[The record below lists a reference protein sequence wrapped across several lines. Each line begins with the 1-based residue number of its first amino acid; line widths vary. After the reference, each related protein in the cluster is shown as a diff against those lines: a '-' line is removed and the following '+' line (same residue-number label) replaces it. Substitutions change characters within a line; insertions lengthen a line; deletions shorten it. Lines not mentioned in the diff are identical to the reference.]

1 MSKPVRHRGFAVTV
15 FLPTGDPEG
24 LKVVEKSNW
33 SGRGLVIPRSIF
45 PESKNR
51 QELENT
57 GVYLLFG
64 PSETSSL
71 PVLYVGEGDPIKDRL
86 SSHYKDD
93 TKAFWTHAVGFTS
106 KDNNLNKAH
115 IQHLESRLV
124 RLAKEAK
131 RCEVTNATEPT
142 PPTLSEVDEATAEA
156 FLDDMLLCL
165 PVLGYSVFESG
176 AEVAAQQAGS
186 TADEI
191 LLLSGK
197 GISAKGKE
205 VPQGF
210 VVFKGSTGVGDA
222 AVAPSF
228 GVYVPSDNKARQTLI
243 QQGVLVPRNDHF
255 VLGEDYVFSSPS
267 QAATV
272 LMGRSC
278 NGRVDWKTA
287 AGKTLKEV
295 QEARVK
301 S

>member
-1 MSKPVRHRGFAVTV
+1 MSNPVRHRGFAVTV

-24 LKVVEKSNW
+24 LKIVEKSNW

-64 PSETSSL
+64 PSETSAL

-86 SSHYKDD
+86 SNHYKDD
-93 TKAFWTHAVGFTS
+93 SKAFWTHAVGFTS

-115 IQHLESRLV
+115 IQHLEARLV
-124 RLAKEAK
+124 RLAKDAK
-131 RCEVTNATEPT
+131 RCELANATVPT

-176 AEVAAQQAGS
+176 AEVAAQQEGGK
-186 TADEI
+186 ADEM
-191 LLLSGK
+191 LFLSGR
-197 GISAKGKE
+197 GILAKGKE

-210 VVFKGSTGVGDA
+210 VVFKDSTGVGEA
-222 AVAPSF
+222 AVTPSF
-228 GVYVPSDNKARQTLI
+228 GVHVPSDLKARQTLI
-243 QQGVLVPRNDHF
+243 EQAVLIPKDDHF

-272 LMGRSC
+272 LMGRAR
-278 NGRVDWKTA
+278 NGRVEWKTA
-287 AGKTLKEV
+287 AGKTLKEL